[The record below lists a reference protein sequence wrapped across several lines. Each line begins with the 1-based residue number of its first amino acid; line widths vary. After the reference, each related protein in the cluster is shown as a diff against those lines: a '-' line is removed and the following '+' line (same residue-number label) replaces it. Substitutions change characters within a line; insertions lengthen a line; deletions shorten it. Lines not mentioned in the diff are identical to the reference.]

1 MPRFSRAPFAAE
13 LGLVA
18 LATLLPFEP
27 RRPTLPLLGFEVT
40 LLEAV
45 AAVVL
50 ATLLV
55 ANRRE
60 LPGLIR
66 ARPLPL
72 LAVSAYALAH
82 LASAAF
88 AGDNQVLAFKFAA
101 RMAVMAVFAWLV
113 AASPEEARRRALQA
127 FVASGALVACLA
139 IAEGSGVRALDG
151 VLAHFREMPFNVA
164 GSRRATAGS
173 EYPNQAAACLMY
185 ALVAWASLAQRAR
198 VWTAAGVSALLG
210 LGLLFT
216 YSRGALV
223 ATLLGLLAAWLVA
236 RASSGGLARGPLL
249 ALLALAVTAAA
260 FAASR
265 EVFRLRLAS
274 EGTEA
279 WYGARYEPEDARLT
293 LAPREA
299 RRLRVRVTNTGKKTW
314 TRQEAFHLSYH
325 WYHPERRRLQ
335 DGGRTRLPTDLPP
348 GESVWLEPEVVA
360 PDLPGR
366 YRLVWDMV
374 HEDTTWF
381 SGQGVRPAIADAL
394 VGSLGSAEPLPA
406 DRREPPP
413 AAMGWRP
420 GRAELWRIAIA
431 IWAAHPVLGVGPDN
445 FRWLYGR
452 FAGEPFWDNRVFANS
467 TLLEAA
473 ATTGSLGAAALALT
487 LGACLVVSYR
497 RFRAVPS
504 AARLAC
510 FGLSAAILVH
520 GLVDYLLAFTGH
532 YLFLG
537 FLIGGIATGAD
548 RT

>member
-1 MPRFSRAPFAAE
+1 
-13 LGLVA
+13 
-18 LATLLPFEP
+18 LP
-27 RRPTLPLLGFEVT
+27 GFEVT

-45 AAVVL
+45 AALV
-50 ATLLV
+50 LV
-55 ANRRE
+55 ALLLTGRHE
-60 LPGLIR
+60 LPALLR

-72 LAVSAYALAH
+72 LAVSGYALVH
-82 LASAAF
+82 LASALF
-88 AGDNQVLAFKFAA
+88 AAENQPLAFKFAA
-101 RMAVMAVFAWLV
+101 RMAVMAAFTWLV
-113 AASPEEARRRALQA
+113 AALPESARRRALSA
-127 FVASGALVACLA
+127 FVVSGAVVACLA
-139 IAEGSGVRALDG
+139 SAEGLGVRGLDG
-151 VLAHFREMPFNVA
+151 FLALFRETPFNVA

-198 VWTAAGVSALLG
+198 LAVIAGVSVLLS

-216 YSRGALV
+216 YSRGALA
-223 ATLLGLLAAWLVA
+223 ATLLALLASWLVA
-236 RASSGGLARGPLL
+236 RSGTGLARGPLV
-249 ALLALAVTAAA
+249 AMLALATSGAA

-293 LAPREA
+293 LAPRES
-299 RRLRVRVTNTGKKTW
+299 RRLRVRVTNTGKKAW

-335 DGGRTRLPTDLPP
+335 DGGRTQLPADLEP
-348 GESVWLEPEVVA
+348 GASVWLEPEVVA

-381 SGQGVRPAIADAL
+381 SGQGVRPVVVAAV
-394 VGSLGSAEPLPA
+394 VGPAGSAEPLPA
-406 DRREPPP
+406 DKAEPPP
-413 AAMGWRP
+413 AALGWRP
-420 GRAELWRIAIA
+420 GRAELWRIAA
-431 IWAAHPVLGVGPDN
+431 AMWSAHPVLGVGPDN

-452 FAGEPFWDNRVFANS
+452 FAAEPFWDTRVFANN
-467 TLLEAA
+467 TVLEAA
-473 ATTGSLGAAALALT
+473 ATTGSFGAAALAITLAAC
-487 LGACLVVSYR
+487 LGASYR
-497 RFRAVPS
+497 RFRSGPAPD
-504 AARLAC
+504 RLA
-510 FGLSAAILVH
+510 FLGLCVAILVH

-532 YLFLG
+532 YLFFG
-537 FLIGGIATGAD
+537 FLIGGIAAAAD